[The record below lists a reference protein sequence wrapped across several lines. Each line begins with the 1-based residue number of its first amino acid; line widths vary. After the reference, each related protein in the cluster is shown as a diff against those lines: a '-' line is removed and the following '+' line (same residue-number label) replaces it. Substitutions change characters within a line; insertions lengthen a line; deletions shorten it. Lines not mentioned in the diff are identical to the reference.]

1 MPQHQSY
8 DQAHNQPQSATAAT
22 VSPLAEVLAASEAAG
37 GRGTAGQLY
46 LGPARVQEAG
56 PGSLVIELPAGRRA
70 AQLALPVAYEAQP
83 GDTVLAIATEAGCYV
98 IGVLAG
104 TGKTSLKV
112 DGDLAITA
120 AGRLDLAAGRGIR
133 LSSSRVAVVA
143 EKIELAARQF
153 LGRFAEAAQRV
164 TGLFRQDLG
173 SSRTRV
179 AETSDLAAG
188 RIRQR
193 AREDVSIDGEQ
204 VRLG

>member
-1 MPQHQSY
+1 M
-8 DQAHNQPQSATAAT
+8 
-22 VSPLAEVLAASEAAG
+22 VV
-37 GRGTAGQLY
+37 
-46 LGPARVQEAG
+46 
-56 PGSLVIELPAGRRA
+56 ELPLGRRT
-70 AQLALPVAYEAQP
+70 AQLALPVVYEAQP
-83 GDTVLAIATEAGCYV
+83 GDMVLAIATEAGCYV

-120 AGRLDLAAGRGIR
+120 AGRLDLAAGKGIR
-133 LSSSRVAVVA
+133 LSSSLVAVVG
-143 EKIELAARQF
+143 EKIQLTARQF

-193 AREDVSIDGEQ
+193 ARDDVSIDGEQ